1 MSGWEAV
8 ALEGDGDASP
18 NEVVIGVFES
28 PLEAA
33 AAALRRAMADSA
45 AGIGDSEYVVRATGE
60 RFGVIV

>member
-1 MSGWEAV
+1 MTAWEAV

-18 NEVVIGVFES
+18 NEVVLGVYDS

-33 AAALRRAMADSA
+33 AAALRRAIADSS
-45 AGIGDSEYVVRATGE
+45 AGIRDAEYVVRQSGE